1 MSTKH
6 LVYVALFAA
15 LIAVGA
21 QIRLPIG
28 PVPVTFQVPMALLAG
43 LLLGPKLGALSTMV
57 YLLMGLVGLPV
68 FAGGGGIATVFSPT
82 FGFIIGLIP
91 AAFFAGLGTAYRTP
105 LFGTISFT
113 LIALLSVFLIG
124 FLYFVFI
131 MNNVLGT
138 PMSAVDAFKVAVLPF
153 ILKDI
158 VVAVLTSLFARTL
171 HARGL
176 NLASS

>member
-43 LLLGPKLGALSTMV
+43 LLLGPRLGALSTIV

-82 FGFIIGLIP
+82 FGFIVGLIP
-91 AAFFAGLGTAYRTP
+91 AAFFAGLGTAY
-105 LFGTISFT
+105 GTQLLGSIGFT
-113 LIALLSVFLIG
+113 LLALISVFLLG
-124 FLYFVFI
+124 FLYFIFI
-131 MNNVLGT
+131 MNIVLGT
-138 PMSAVDAFKVAVLPF
+138 PMDAAEAFKVAVLPF

-176 NLASS
+176 NLASN